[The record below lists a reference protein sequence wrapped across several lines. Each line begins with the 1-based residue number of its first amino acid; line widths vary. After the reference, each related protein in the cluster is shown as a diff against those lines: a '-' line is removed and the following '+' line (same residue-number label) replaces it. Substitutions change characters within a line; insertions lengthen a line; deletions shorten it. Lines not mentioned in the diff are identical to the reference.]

1 MVVISK
7 WELTMSNNKIKSLR
21 LKMRMK
27 YYPFLPIE
35 GIFLELSENTLT
47 VLVHEKYKNDIEMYL
62 PKTLSLFLEKD
73 EEMLLFGNVN
83 PVDITPKG
91 NFLMVKLIATDVKIQ
106 PLLLENLKKMNIIK
120 LSQLLPGKLYM
131 S

>member
-91 NFLMVKLIATDVKIQ
+91 NFLMVKLIATNVKIQ